1 MTEIVRLSQEHIYQI
16 AQIEKLCFSEP
27 WSESALET
35 LLGDNYV
42 CFVALVDGMVAGYV
56 GMYCILD
63 EGNIINVAVH
73 PLYRRQGLARTLLR
87 ELCAISETL
96 GLSELYLEVRESND
110 SARALYT
117 SEGWETFGKRKNYY
131 SHPLEDAVLMK
142 KDLVKGDY

>member
-1 MTEIVRLSQEHIYQI
+1 M
-16 AQIEKLCFSEP
+16 
-27 WSESALET
+27 
-35 LLGDNYV
+35 
-42 CFVALVDGMVAGYV
+42 
-56 GMYCILD
+56 
-63 EGNIINVAVH
+63 
-73 PLYRRQGLARTLLR
+73 LLR

-117 SEGWETFGKRKNYY
+117 SEGWETFGKRNNYY